1 MLRERIEKLFIF
13 AGLACIVFAGMAA
26 DESHISVTLS
36 LALAGIAGIGISA
49 LIEAY

>member
-1 MLRERIEKLFIF
+1 MREKFEKLFIF

-26 DESHISVTLS
+26 DTSPMPVMIGSV
-36 LALAGIAGIGISA
+36 LAGIICIGISA